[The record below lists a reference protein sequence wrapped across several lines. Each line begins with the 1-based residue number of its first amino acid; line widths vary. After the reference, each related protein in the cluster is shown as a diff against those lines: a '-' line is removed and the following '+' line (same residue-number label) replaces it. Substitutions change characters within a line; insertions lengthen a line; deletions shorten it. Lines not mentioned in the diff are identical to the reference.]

1 MQKLLPPDMTEISI
15 LEIEHRL
22 IQAEK
27 NIKELYAKYNGIDK
41 NLVAVTTTLS
51 SLHTLVS
58 EMKASVEELRKR
70 PISFWDKFIF
80 ALLGAAASAI
90 LTRFTGG

>member
-1 MQKLLPPDMTEISI
+1 MTEISI

-22 IQAEK
+22 IQAEE

-41 NLVAVTTTLS
+41 NLVAATTTLS

-58 EMKASVEELRKR
+58 EMKTSVEELKSR

-90 LTRFTGG
+90 LTHFTGG